1 MDLTQ
6 LKFPSGIYTKWNLS
20 FGRCLMERTAWK
32 IPNGTYAIERTSWN
46 LHYGSH
52 LVEFTPLKLPHGTYT
67 MKVTSWN
74 LHH

>member
-1 MDLTQ
+1 
-6 LKFPSGIYTKWNLS
+6 
-20 FGRCLMERTAWK
+20 MELTAWK
-32 IPNGTYAIERTSWN
+32 IPNGTYAIEGTSWN
-46 LHYGSH
+46 VHYGSH